1 MSPSMELSPW
11 HRVASFLL
19 AVQVHKHLIKLHCEL
34 QPCGLGRVCCIQDP
48 VDLLGHPG
56 ACGASFH
63 VQEDKQDAA
72 PFICELSGPHAEVEG
87 AFCLEMVQVILGT
100 REWSG
105 GHNLRQLWGRGGGS
119 TRLRWG
125 RGLTKM
131 SKLGLEG
138 HKLCC
143 QLVDMLFGE
152 HGEAVAHGLQGGSVL
167 LLSGQVHDQ
176 ERTG

>member
-1 MSPSMELSPW
+1 MELSPW

-63 VQEDKQDAA
+63 VGEDKQDAA
-72 PFICELSGPHAEVEG
+72 LLIHELSGPHAEVEG
-87 AFCLEMVQVILGT
+87 ALHLETVQVTLGT
-100 REWSG
+100 REWNG
-105 GHNLRQLWGRGGGS
+105 GHNLRWLQSGSGGS
-119 TRLRWG
+119 ARLRW
-125 RGLTKM
+125 RRRPAMM

-138 HKLCC
+138 CNLCH
-143 QLVDMLFGE
+143 QLVDVLFCG
-152 HGEAVAHGLQGGSVL
+152 HAGSGSLRLKLPSAVRAHPRPGVY
-167 LLSGQVHDQ
+167 
-176 ERTG
+176 